1 MGQTSPDTGRTQQ
14 ALDRLVSEEQSTQA
28 EGGGVTGAVSPTDC
42 GVVRTPQHP
51 LKSQTVI
58 RSLWTLLSVA
68 ARHKVTL
75 PKPVTS
81 GAVFRSLKLSAS
93 LGKAIKRLCT
103 DHLPP
108 AR

>member
-1 MGQTSPDTGRTQQ
+1 MPVEQLWVKHLQTLTSMTGRTQH

-28 EGGGVTGAVSPTDC
+28 EGGGVIGAVSPTDC

-58 RSLWTLLSVA
+58 RSLWTLLSVT

-75 PKPVTS
+75 PK
-81 GAVFRSLKLSAS
+81 
-93 LGKAIKRLCT
+93 
-103 DHLPP
+103 
-108 AR
+108 ARHFWSCF